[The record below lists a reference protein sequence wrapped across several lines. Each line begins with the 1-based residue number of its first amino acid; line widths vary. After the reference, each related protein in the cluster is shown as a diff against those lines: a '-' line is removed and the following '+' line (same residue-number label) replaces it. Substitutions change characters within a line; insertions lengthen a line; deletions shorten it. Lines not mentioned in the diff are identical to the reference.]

1 MATTE
6 LLCCCLEGTQNP
18 ALEIRAP
25 AEQQLSLLSVQHG
38 FGVALLEIFLSPRV
52 SMQTRQLAA
61 VLSRR
66 FVHEHW
72 SRAKPGFVEPEVSE
86 EHRAHM
92 RRQMLQGINID
103 DSKLCTAVG
112 MCVATVAQS
121 DFPAKWPELLPHL
134 LGMLQS
140 GVQQKVSAAM
150 RCLVLVSEE
159 MTEQQVPH
167 IIADLFPSLY
177 QIFISADQFSKG
189 TRASACGVVYKAI
202 KLASVSLL
210 AADSPGLSEQPLCL
224 EQLLPSW
231 LEVFVQVIASPML
244 DESPAELCVRIE
256 IVKIFSVIVEAHPR
270 LLSTPLAP
278 LVHALWQG
286 LSVAVDLYEQRVVLD
301 RSAPEYTPDPY
312 DHYGLDGDRISVDA
326 LAWELMECLRE
337 VAAAAAAAA
346 VIPDSNC

>member
-1 MATTE
+1 MLAM
-6 LLCCCLEGTQNP
+6 LG
-18 ALEIRAP
+18 R
-25 AEQQLSLLSVQHG
+25 
-38 FGVALLEIFLSPRV
+38 FGVALLEIFLSPHV

-92 RRQMLQGINID
+92 RRQMLQGINVD

-159 MTEQQVPH
+159 MTEQQVPN
-167 IIADLFPSLY
+167 IISGLFPSLY
-177 QIFISADQFSKG
+177 QIFISANQFSKG
-189 TRASACGVVYKAI
+189 TRASACAVVYKAI

-210 AADSPGLSEQPLCL
+210 AADAPGHGAALSEQLLCL
-224 EQLLPSW
+224 EQTLPSW

-244 DESPAELCVRIE
+244 DESPAELCMRIE

-270 LLSTPLAP
+270 LLSAPLAP

-301 RSAPEYTPDPY
+301 RCN
-312 DHYGLDGDRISVDA
+312 GQ
-326 LAWELMECLRE
+326 LAVTQL
-337 VAAAAAAAA
+337 
-346 VIPDSNC
+346 